1 MGRLARPRPA
11 SIEFGQRVRERRHAL
26 GLSQLA
32 FSDVVGLHF
41 TYISDV
47 ELGRR
52 NVTLE
57 TILRLA
63 AALHVDPAELVR
75 GLLPADPT
83 LQAPR

>member
-1 MGRLARPRPA
+1 MGRLLRPRAA
-11 SIEFGQRVRERRHAL
+11 SVEFGRRVRQRRHAL

-32 FSDVVGLHF
+32 FGEVVGLHF

-63 AALHVDPAELVR
+63 AALEVDPAELVH

-83 LQAPR
+83 LQARR

>member
-1 MGRLARPRPA
+1 MGRLPQPRAA
-11 SIEFGQRVRERRHAL
+11 SLEFGRRVRRRRHAL

-63 AALHVDPAELVR
+63 AALGIDPAELVQ

-83 LQAPR
+83 LQPRR

>member
-1 MGRLARPRPA
+1 MGRLPRPRT
-11 SIEFGQRVRERRHAL
+11 SSLEFGRRVRERRHAL
-26 GLSQLA
+26 GLSQLT

-57 TILRLA
+57 TLLRLA
-63 AALHVDPAELVR
+63 VALEVDPAELVQ
-75 GLLPADPT
+75 GLRPADPT
-83 LQAPR
+83 LQGSR

>member
-1 MGRLARPRPA
+1 MGRLSRPRP
-11 SIEFGQRVRERRHAL
+11 SSLEFGRRVRERRHAL

-32 FSDVVGLHF
+32 FADVVGLHF

-63 AALHVDPAELVR
+63 AALEVDAAELVT
-75 GLLPADPT
+75 GLQPADPT
-83 LQAPR
+83 LRPDR